1 MSKISCRRKVTSA
14 KITDWVEPSFE
25 DFFGSSSKVTS
36 KAFGTCKKGV
46 GKKDE
51 STLENTSQSK
61 KRANPFSASH
71 CNDGVKVTS
80 GQSQNDPWI
89 DKYAPSVQTDLA
101 VHKKKVEEVET
112 WLRTHAD
119 KKQGGSILLLTGPPG
134 CGKTATILVL
144 TKEMGIQVQEWI
156 NPLMQEYKQ
165 DEPPE
170 IFDRDMGFQIFTS
183 QSQSA
188 LFQDF
193 LLRANKYNKLQMLGE
208 TPSTDRKLIIVD
220 DIPNQF
226 YRDPASL
233 HDILRRFVKTGRCP
247 LVFIIS
253 DSLSGDSHQRRLFPK
268 EIQDQ
273 LGVCNISFNPVAPT
287 SMMKVLSR
295 IAATEA
301 TMSGGK
307 FVIPDK
313 EALDLLCSGCSGD
326 IRSAINSLQF
336 SALKHSSLPSDS
348 WSKKKG
354 KPLKGSKATSKA
366 KNKKKSDKVGD
377 QTDEVQAIGGKDASL
392 FLFRALGKILHCKR
406 EAPEADLDYHK
417 LPAHLSHYDR
427 DLLLVLPE
435 AVVEKSH
442 MRSELFNLYLHQN
455 FLDFFSDID
464 DVVRASEYLSAADVL
479 SGDWNFRSTLNVY
492 SSSVACRGVIHANS
506 SRAFASC
513 QSGVGFRPLHKPQWL
528 LVNKKYQENTLAA
541 RELFSSFC
549 SSPVCLQTQVV
560 PYLAK
565 LTNPLRNQAQIA
577 FIQDVGRLPLKRHFG
592 RMRLEALTDK
602 DPGLPDV
609 DSGDEEDPAQG
620 QVTKERTCEGGPKTL
635 EGSGGSVQPSSQGG
649 ELDLPASQPQP
660 VIAQAIMEDDELK
673 IEEFDSD

>member
-1 MSKISCRRKVTSA
+1 MSKTSCRRKVTSA

-25 DFFGSSSKVTS
+25 DFFGNSGKVTS
-36 KAFGTCKKGV
+36 QTFGASKRAA

-51 STLENTSQSK
+51 STLENKSQSK
-61 KRANPFSASH
+61 KRANPFSATH
-71 CNDGVKVTS
+71 CNDGVKATS

-89 DKYAPSVQTDLA
+89 DKYRPNIQADLA

-112 WLRTHAD
+112 WLRAHAA
-119 KKQGGSILLLTGPPG
+119 KQQGGSILLLTGPPG

-144 TKEMGIQVQEWI
+144 TKEMEIQVQEWI
-156 NPLMQEYKQ
+156 NPLMQEYKS

-170 IFDRDMGFQIFTS
+170 IFDREMGFQIFTS

-208 TPSTDRKLIIVD
+208 SPSTDQKLIIVD
-220 DIPNQF
+220 DMPNQF
-226 YRDPASL
+226 YRDPTIL
-233 HDILRRFVKTGRCP
+233 HDILRKFVKTGRCP

-268 EIQDQ
+268 DIQDE
-273 LGVCNISFNPVAPT
+273 LCVCNISFNPVAPT

-301 TMSGGK
+301 STSGGK

-313 EALDLLCSGCSGD
+313 EALELLCSGCSGD

-336 SALKHSSLPSDS
+336 SALKDSSLPTDF
-348 WSKKKG
+348 WTKKKG
-354 KPLKGSKATSKA
+354 KQPKASKTSSKS
-366 KNKKKSDKVGD
+366 KSKKKSDKAGD
-377 QTDEVQAIGGKDASL
+377 QSDEVQAIGGKDASL

-406 EAPEADLDYHK
+406 EAPEAELISHK
-417 LPAHLSHYDR
+417 LPSHLSQHDR

-455 FLDFFSDID
+455 YLDFFSDID

-479 SGDWNFRSTLNVY
+479 TGDWNSRSTLNVY
-492 SSSVACRGVIHANS
+492 SSSVASRGVIHSNT
-506 SRAFASC
+506 SRAFANC

-528 LVNKKYQENTLAA
+528 LVNRKYQENALAA

-549 SSPVCLQTQVV
+549 SSPMCLQTQVV

-577 FIQDVGRLPLKRHFG
+577 YIQDVGRLPLKRHFE
-592 RMRLEALTDK
+592 RIRLEALTDK
-602 DPGLPDV
+602 DPGDA
-609 DSGDEEDPAQG
+609 DSGDEEDPAHG
-620 QVTKERTCEGGPKTL
+620 QVTKETGCKLGDKTAD
-635 EGSGGSVQPSSQGG
+635 GSLPSSQGG
-649 ELDLPASQPQP
+649 ESDLPISQPQP
-660 VIAQAIMEDDELK
+660 VTAQAIMEDEDVK
-673 IEEFDSD
+673 IEEYDSD

>member
-1 MSKISCRRKVTSA
+1 MSKTSCRRKVTSA
-14 KITDWVEPSFE
+14 KITDWVEPSFA
-25 DFFGSSSKVTS
+25 DFFGSSGKVTS
-36 KAFGTCKKGV
+36 SAFGASKRGA

-51 STLENTSQSK
+51 STLENASQSK
-61 KRANPFSASH
+61 KRVHPFSASH
-71 CNDGVKVTS
+71 CNDGVKATS
-80 GQSQNDPWI
+80 DQSQDDPWI
-89 DKYAPSVQTDLA
+89 DKYRPSVQADLA

-112 WLRTHAD
+112 WLRAHVD

-144 TKEMGIQVQEWI
+144 AKELGIQVQEWI
-156 NPLMQEYKQ
+156 NPLMEEFKQ
-165 DEPPE
+165 DEPPR
-170 IFDRDMGFQIFTS
+170 IFARDMGFQIFPS
-183 QSQSA
+183 QSQSV

-208 TPSTDRKLIIVD
+208 SPSTDRKLIIVD
-220 DIPNQF
+220 DMPNQF
-226 YRDPASL
+226 YRDPSNL

-268 EIQDQ
+268 EIQDE
-273 LGVCNISFNPVAPT
+273 LCVCNISFNPVAPT
-287 SMMKVLSR
+287 SMMKVLGR

-301 TMSGGK
+301 TTSGGK
-307 FVIPDK
+307 FAVPDK
-313 EALDLLCSGCSGD
+313 EALEMLCSGCSGD

-336 SALKHSSLPSDS
+336 SALKDSSLPRDL

-354 KPLKGSKATSKA
+354 KPSKVSKTSSKLKNS
-366 KNKKKSDKVGD
+366 KKSDKVGD
-377 QTDEVQAIGGKDASL
+377 KTDVVQAIGGKDASL

-406 EAPEADLDYHK
+406 EAPEADLGYHK
-417 LPAHLSHYDR
+417 LPTHLSQYDR

-455 FLDFFSDID
+455 YLDFFSDID
-464 DVVRASEYLSAADVL
+464 DVVRASDYLSAADVL
-479 SGDWNFRSTLNVY
+479 TGDWNVRSTLNVY
-492 SSSVACRGVIHANS
+492 SSSVASRGIIHANS

-549 SSPVCLQTQVV
+549 SSPMCLQTQVV

-592 RMRLEALTDK
+592 RIRLEALTDK
-602 DPGLPDV
+602 DPGVADV
-609 DSGDEEDPAQG
+609 DSGDEEDPAHG
-620 QVTKERTCEGGPKTL
+620 QSTKESENRAKTQQ
-635 EGSGGSVQPSSQGG
+635 GSGGSLLPSSQGG
-649 ELDLPASQPQP
+649 DTDLPTSQPQP
-660 VIAQAIMEDDELK
+660 VTAQAIMEDEELR